1 MERFLNNRNAA
12 NHGSF
17 LEINASVVSKVPK
30 IPLYIPILHCA
41 IAYASY
47 IAIIQFLLA
56 LAKEKAIPITLFM
69 AYCAME
75 SGSFHIIFGS
85 YSVFRGAFNAQD
97 YYHMFPQNIM
107 CMAIT
112 MPVLYT
118 VVYFLNKKDRRSVI
132 SNANTPQ
139 SHTCRLYID

>member
-1 MERFLNNRNAA
+1 MLPIMVLF
-12 NHGSF
+12 SK
-17 LEINASVVSKVPK
+17 INASVVSKVPK

-118 VVYFLNKKDRRSVI
+118 VVYFLNKKR
-132 SNANTPQ
+132 
-139 SHTCRLYID
+139 

>member
-1 MERFLNNRNAA
+1 MLPIIVLF
-12 NHGSF
+12 SK
-17 LEINASVVSKVPK
+17 INASVVGRVPI
-30 IPLYIPILHCA
+30 IPLYIPIFHCA

-97 YYHMFPQNIM
+97 YYHIFPQNIM
-107 CMAIT
+107 CMVIA

-118 VVYFLNKKDRRSVI
+118 VVYFLNKKR
-132 SNANTPQ
+132 
-139 SHTCRLYID
+139 

>member
-1 MERFLNNRNAA
+1 MLPAGYAA
-12 NHGSF
+12 
-17 LEINASVVSKVPK
+17 
-30 IPLYIPILHCA
+30 
-41 IAYASY
+41 AYKKQMLQPSTATSASY

-97 YYHMFPQNIM
+97 YYHIFPQNIM
-107 CMAIT
+107 CMVIA

-118 VVYFLNKKDRRSVI
+118 VVYFLNKKR
-132 SNANTPQ
+132 
-139 SHTCRLYID
+139 